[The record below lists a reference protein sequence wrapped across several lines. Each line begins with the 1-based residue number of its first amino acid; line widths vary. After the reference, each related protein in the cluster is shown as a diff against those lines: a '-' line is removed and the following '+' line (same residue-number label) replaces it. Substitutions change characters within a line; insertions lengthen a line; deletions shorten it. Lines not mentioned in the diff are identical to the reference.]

1 MLPDSS
7 RRRTAGGVFFH
18 LVRTDPALSHEDRT
32 YIFPPQFRRD
42 GRKKTAGNTASVTP
56 TPTSTPVPTGATTP
70 ASISSTVKRLDD
82 HNLYIIQA
90 GGAVISA
97 IAIVLGFFAFF
108 WQLLPEQENQARI
121 QRDLNAWTIINA
133 AQGQRASG
141 GRIQA
146 MRVLATDGESMAGLT
161 VRSAVLTGVDVHGA
175 DLHGADL
182 SDSILDGANL
192 AHANLKGANLQKV
205 RLMAANLAGADLLG
219 ANLQGASL
227 FNANLQGA
235 NLNSSHLE
243 HGNVASAAMQD
254 ATLIGA
260 HWQGVNLFDA
270 SLQGVDLLQADLR
283 GAHLAGADMQD
294 ANLAGADLQDADLS
308 NDNLQRAN
316 LDYADLR
323 HAILGRGY
331 IQGRRI
337 TYVSEGANLAYA
349 SLAYAKLNNAFLF
362 GVDLQHAN
370 LRKANLTDAYLYWA
384 NVQDSELSDA
394 VGLTLSAVK
403 TTENWR
409 GATFTGYLCRLLPLP
424 LRAVTV
430 QGEQPI
436 PYPSSTPH
444 PTLVAWAPQPLQ
456 PAVWPTSTAITQL
469 NLPPLSIHDLTAI
482 PNLLM
487 VIPSTPYL
495 PSTPYPALYSTDHV
509 EEGC

>member
-1 MLPDSS
+1 
-7 RRRTAGGVFFH
+7 
-18 LVRTDPALSHEDRT
+18 
-32 YIFPPQFRRD
+32 
-42 GRKKTAGNTASVTP
+42 
-56 TPTSTPVPTGATTP
+56 
-70 ASISSTVKRLDD
+70 
-82 HNLYIIQA
+82 
-90 GGAVISA
+90 
-97 IAIVLGFFAFF
+97 
-108 WQLLPEQENQARI
+108 
-121 QRDLNAWTIINA
+121 
-133 AQGQRASG
+133 
-141 GRIQA
+141 
-146 MRVLATDGESMAGLT
+146 
-161 VRSAVLTGVDVHGA
+161 
-175 DLHGADL
+175 
-182 SDSILDGANL
+182 
-192 AHANLKGANLQKV
+192 
-205 RLMAANLAGADLLG
+205 
-219 ANLQGASL
+219 
-227 FNANLQGA
+227 
-235 NLNSSHLE
+235 
-243 HGNVASAAMQD
+243 
-254 ATLIGA
+254 
-260 HWQGVNLFDA
+260 
-270 SLQGVDLLQADLR
+270 
-283 GAHLAGADMQD
+283 MQD

-403 TTENWR
+403 TTGNWR